1 MRRYVNEYLVPKI
14 SRNRRSLNSK
24 GRTAHVQPL
33 KMRPTRCL
41 EKLGT
46 KCAVTT
52 IRHIPEKKQMLDPS
66 RWEKQKLAQTRSP
79 ETFEQDEVLSKE
91 ISALFSLNKYCY

>member
-1 MRRYVNEYLVPKI
+1 
-14 SRNRRSLNSK
+14 
-24 GRTAHVQPL
+24 
-33 KMRPTRCL
+33 
-41 EKLGT
+41 
-46 KCAVTT
+46 
-52 IRHIPEKKQMLDPS
+52 MLDPS